1 MLTASRKLKLGFLV
15 AALAGV
21 ITAAS
26 AGPAVAALVRSD
38 TVAFKGTFTSEEYS
52 TTMCK
57 LKSDGEF
64 NSAGKLE
71 TFPCVL
77 VGGAPGIGGPTIEV
91 ASRWGSAD
99 GEGFFNPLT
108 ATRVKSEPPKE
119 TYAGKGPCEEAE
131 ETEPGSGAFVQYPC
145 TVKVKLKFNTATET
159 VIGKYVV
166 FEESTQP

>member
-1 MLTASRKLKLGFLV
+1 MATLV
-15 AALAGV
+15 K
-21 ITAAS
+21 
-26 AGPAVAALVRSD
+26 SD
-38 TVAFKGTFTSEEYS
+38 TVAFKGTFTAGGEYQS
-52 TTMCK
+52 SVCK
-57 LKSDGEF
+57 LKSDGEL

-91 ASRWGSAD
+91 AYRWSSAD
-99 GEGFFNPLT
+99 GEGFFSPLT
-108 ATRVKSEPPKE
+108 ATRVKSEPPVE

-145 TVKVKLKFNTATET
+145 TVKVKLKFNTATST
-159 VIGKYVV
+159 VTGKYVV